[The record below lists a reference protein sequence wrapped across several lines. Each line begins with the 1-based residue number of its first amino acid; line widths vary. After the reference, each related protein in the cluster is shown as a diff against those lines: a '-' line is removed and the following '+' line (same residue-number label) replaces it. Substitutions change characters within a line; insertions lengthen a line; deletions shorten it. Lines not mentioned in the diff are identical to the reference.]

1 MEERPV
7 LIICDG
13 REFVI
18 KTTLDTKEI
27 VGLISTCDR
36 FILEQIK

>member
-1 MEERPV
+1 MEERTV

-27 VGLISTCDR
+27 VGLISTCDG
-36 FILEQIK
+36 FITLE